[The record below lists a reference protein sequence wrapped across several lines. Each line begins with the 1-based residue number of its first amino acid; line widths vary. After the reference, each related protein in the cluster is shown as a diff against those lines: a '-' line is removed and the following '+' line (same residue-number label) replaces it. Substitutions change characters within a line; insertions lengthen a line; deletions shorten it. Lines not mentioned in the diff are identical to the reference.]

1 MRPAPVRG
9 LFEEP
14 LWAYVRQGELRLQRC
29 RACGRFMYPP
39 APVCAACWSEALE
52 WVPVGGGGR
61 VVSWTRFHR
70 TYFPELPAPYVVAA
84 VELDE
89 GPIVIADTMPTN
101 WAPRIGQRV
110 RLVFDAEPDGDG
122 PPLFHWAAASPGEAD

>member
-1 MRPAPVRG
+1 
-9 LFEEP
+9 
-14 LWAYVRQGELRLQRC
+14 
-29 RACGRFMYPP
+29 MYPP

-52 WVPVGGGGR
+52 WVPVSGGGR

-89 GPIVIADTMPTN
+89 GPIVIADTMPPN
-101 WAPRIGQRV
+101 WAPRVGQRV
-110 RLVFDAEPDGDG
+110 RLVFDEADREGLR
-122 PPLFHWAAASPGEAD
+122 LFHWTAAGSADGG